1 MKTRRATYT
10 PSMAQH
16 QQLPGSLQQE
26 EEENDTFSNE
36 KPDPIQLQQI
46 EYALLEGLEEKDM
59 AALENAVS
67 QARTLTHTHELSFI
81 PISFLRALKKGS
93 DLLKGGDKNE
103 KKKLQPKKQTRMG
116 RLKNANKVVKK
127 HRRQSKSV
135 GSLPMGADMLAQS
148 FDMRF
153 RKRRSQMAIER
164 LKEGLNGVEEEEEED
179 DEDDNTTA
187 TTTNS
192 IPPPPPPL
200 PHQPIPGPPPPP
212 LPHQPIP
219 GPPPPLD
226 MISKTTVR
234 RESIRRASMASG
246 KRKSLVE
253 VLAEGLASNNKQLR
267 QKGSL
272 SADHLAALLSSVD
285 ECGTE
290 VYSTLRRES
299 MKNVK
304 KNKSK
309 KVSRKKRM
317 SMMFGFGKKS
327 TSTSS
332 SKPKEE
338 TSMME
343 AVYGSPRKTL

>member
-93 DLLKGGDKNE
+93 DLLKGGDKNK

-164 LKEGLNGVEEEEEED
+164 LKEGLNEVEEEEEED

-192 IPPPPPPL
+192 IP
-200 PHQPIPGPPPPP
+200 PPPPP

-309 KVSRKKRM
+309 KKVSRKKRM
-317 SMMFGFGKKS
+317 SMMFGFGKK
-327 TSTSS
+327 STSS

>member
-200 PHQPIPGPPPPP
+200 PHQPIPGPPPP
-212 LPHQPIP
+212 
-219 GPPPPLD
+219 LD

-304 KNKSK
+304 KNKAN

-317 SMMFGFGKKS
+317 SMMFGFGKK
-327 TSTSS
+327 STSS

-343 AVYGSPRKTL
+343 AVYGSPRKTF

>member
-1 MKTRRATYT
+1 
-10 PSMAQH
+10 
-16 QQLPGSLQQE
+16 
-26 EEENDTFSNE
+26 
-36 KPDPIQLQQI
+36 
-46 EYALLEGLEEKDM
+46 
-59 AALENAVS
+59 
-67 QARTLTHTHELSFI
+67 
-81 PISFLRALKKGS
+81 
-93 DLLKGGDKNE
+93 
-103 KKKLQPKKQTRMG
+103 
-116 RLKNANKVVKK
+116 
-127 HRRQSKSV
+127 
-135 GSLPMGADMLAQS
+135 
-148 FDMRF
+148 
-153 RKRRSQMAIER
+153 
-164 LKEGLNGVEEEEEED
+164 
-179 DEDDNTTA
+179 
-187 TTTNS
+187 
-192 IPPPPPPL
+192 
-200 PHQPIPGPPPPP
+200 PP

-343 AVYGSPRKTL
+343 AVYGSPRKTF

>member
-93 DLLKGGDKNE
+93 DLLKGGDKNK

-200 PHQPIPGPPPPP
+200 PHQPIPGPPPP
-212 LPHQPIP
+212 
-219 GPPPPLD
+219 LD

-309 KVSRKKRM
+309 KKVSRKKRM
-317 SMMFGFGKKS
+317 SMMFGFGKK
-327 TSTSS
+327 STSS

>member
-200 PHQPIPGPPPPP
+200 PHQPIPGPPPP
-212 LPHQPIP
+212 
-219 GPPPPLD
+219 LD

-327 TSTSS
+327 TSS

-343 AVYGSPRKTL
+343 AVYGSPRKTF

>member
-1 MKTRRATYT
+1 
-10 PSMAQH
+10 
-16 QQLPGSLQQE
+16 
-26 EEENDTFSNE
+26 
-36 KPDPIQLQQI
+36 
-46 EYALLEGLEEKDM
+46 
-59 AALENAVS
+59 
-67 QARTLTHTHELSFI
+67 
-81 PISFLRALKKGS
+81 
-93 DLLKGGDKNE
+93 
-103 KKKLQPKKQTRMG
+103 
-116 RLKNANKVVKK
+116 
-127 HRRQSKSV
+127 
-135 GSLPMGADMLAQS
+135 
-148 FDMRF
+148 
-153 RKRRSQMAIER
+153 
-164 LKEGLNGVEEEEEED
+164 
-179 DEDDNTTA
+179 
-187 TTTNS
+187 
-192 IPPPPPPL
+192 
-200 PHQPIPGPPPPP
+200 
-212 LPHQPIP
+212 
-219 GPPPPLD
+219 

-309 KVSRKKRM
+309 VSRKKRM

-343 AVYGSPRKTL
+343 AVYGSPRKTF

>member
-93 DLLKGGDKNE
+93 DLLKGGDKNK

-192 IPPPPPPL
+192 IP
-200 PHQPIPGPPPPP
+200 PPPPP

-343 AVYGSPRKTL
+343 AVYGSPRKTF